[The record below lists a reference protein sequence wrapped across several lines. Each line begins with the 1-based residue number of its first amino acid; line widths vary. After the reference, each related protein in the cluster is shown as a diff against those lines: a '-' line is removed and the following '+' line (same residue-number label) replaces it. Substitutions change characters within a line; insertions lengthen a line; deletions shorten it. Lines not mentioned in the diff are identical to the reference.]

1 MQVDDNSL
9 SFSKQGIEQDEES
22 DSIEQ
27 YKPKNKRRKVEI
39 DETVDPEASFDQ
51 KITAQMMQHIL
62 QLEKVTNKN
71 TQIMFDI
78 QSRSL
83 AI

>member
-1 MQVDDNSL
+1 M
-9 SFSKQGIEQDEES
+9 
-22 DSIEQ
+22 
-27 YKPKNKRRKVEI
+27 EI

-71 TQIMFDI
+71 TQIMFDM

>member
-1 MQVDDNSL
+1 M
-9 SFSKQGIEQDEES
+9 
-22 DSIEQ
+22 
-27 YKPKNKRRKVEI
+27 
-39 DETVDPEASFDQ
+39 DPEASFDQ

-71 TQIMFDI
+71 TQIMFDM

-83 AI
+83 AIQNGRRRSGCEAIAN

>member
-1 MQVDDNSL
+1 M
-9 SFSKQGIEQDEES
+9 
-22 DSIEQ
+22 
-27 YKPKNKRRKVEI
+27 EI

-71 TQIMFDI
+71 TQIMFDARSKFSNLKW
-78 QSRSL
+78 SREKWLRSNRKL
-83 AI
+83 IL